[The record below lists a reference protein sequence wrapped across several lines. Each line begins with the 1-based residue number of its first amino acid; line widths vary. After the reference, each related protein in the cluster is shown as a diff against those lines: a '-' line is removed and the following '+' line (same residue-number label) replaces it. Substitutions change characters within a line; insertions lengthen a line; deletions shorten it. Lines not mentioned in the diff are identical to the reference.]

1 MDRESHEPQ
10 VLDHNF
16 DGIQEYDNPTPG
28 WWSLIFYGAMVFSVL
43 YFLFFNFS
51 PYGWTAQDQMNW
63 QKAAMEKRAAATAA
77 ASYGS
82 LEPTQSNLMRLSVQ
96 PAVIKTAKNLFN
108 GRCAACHTQNGGG
121 LVGPNLTDNVAK
133 NIKMPED
140 VYKVVSG
147 GVPGTAMI
155 AWEPQLGKDDCV
167 ILAAYVISL
176 RGTNVQGGKAP
187 EGEPMPA
194 WPAPPAAQTPNG
206 NAASGDGAKTGS
218 D

>member
-1 MDRESHEPQ
+1 MDQESHEPQ

-28 WWSLIFYGAMVFSVL
+28 WWNLIFYGAMVFSVL
-43 YFLFFNFS
+43 YVLFFNFS
-51 PYGWTAQDQMNW
+51 PYGWTAQYQMKW
-63 QKAAMEKRAAATAA
+63 QKAAMEKRAAATVA

-96 PAVIKTAKNLFN
+96 PAAIAAAKKLFS

-133 NIKMPED
+133 DIKMPED
-140 VYKVVSG
+140 VYKVISK

-155 AWEPQLGKDDCV
+155 AWEPQLGKDNCAL
-167 ILAAYVISL
+167 LAAYVISL

-194 WPAPPAAQTPNG
+194 WPAPPAAQAPNG
-206 NAASGDGAKTGS
+206 NAAAGDGEKTGS
-218 D
+218 